1 MKDCNFVKKRLQHK
15 CFPVKLS
22 KFLRTLILMN
32 ICKRLLLQ
40 SDFIVF
46 RIHHES
52 ISLPLTFEKL
62 WLFQVI
68 FNLMNFPLIITH
80 RKLLSKAKLKLFLK
94 LFPKIKS
101 NSIYGL
107 YIEAITAERNFSV
120 ELSSWVWSFS
130 FKTWH
135 KHFEKVTN
143 IIEKIITFLT
153 NPT

>member
-1 MKDCNFVKKRLQHK
+1 
-15 CFPVKLS
+15 
-22 KFLRTLILMN
+22 
-32 ICKRLLLQ
+32 
-40 SDFIVF
+40 
-46 RIHHES
+46 
-52 ISLPLTFEKL
+52 
-62 WLFQVI
+62 
-68 FNLMNFPLIITH
+68 MNFPLIITH

-120 ELSSWVWSFS
+120 ELSSWIWSFS

-143 IIEKIITFLT
+143 IIEKIISWLIHLKDYTWNYVQHLQSVNGFWAKNFFTFSSWKAEAFVRRCSIKKVFWEIS
-153 NPT
+153 